1 MISMGD
7 SMRAVVGF
15 FPLLNPLCVLV
26 LVPDRVQLGR
36 LHKIAL
42 VGKLTC
48 WTLEWPHPPFGRLVN
63 FLDSM
68 KPFEV
73 Q

>member
-15 FPLLNPLCVLV
+15 FPLLTPLCVLV

-42 VGKLTC
+42 AGKLTC
-48 WTLEWPHPPFGRLVN
+48 WTLEWLTRHSVASSIF
-63 FLDSM
+63 
-68 KPFEV
+68 
-73 Q
+73 